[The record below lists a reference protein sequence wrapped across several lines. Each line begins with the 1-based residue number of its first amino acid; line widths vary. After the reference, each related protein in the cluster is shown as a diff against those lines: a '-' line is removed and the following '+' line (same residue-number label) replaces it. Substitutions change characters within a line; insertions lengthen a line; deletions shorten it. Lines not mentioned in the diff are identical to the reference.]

1 MRRCSI
7 LLIALMLLLPP
18 CDVRSEEGKWFTT
31 IYYGFHS
38 STALDRTLEFRAPLD
53 SNAVAGVGL
62 GRELIRWKYASLE
75 VEGILGEHF
84 GGSGN
89 YQQYAVALG
98 LRYHYFPWDK
108 YVKTTVAV
116 SDGPSYATRQ
126 IEGENRYLMNL
137 LGLELTLAYP
147 PYDWL
152 NVVLGI
158 QHRSGAKSTLHI
170 ANGDS
175 NFYVFGLRGSF

>member
-1 MRRCSI
+1 MRRFSVP
-7 LLIALMLLLPP
+7 LIALILLLTPLEAL
-18 CDVRSEEGKWFTT
+18 SEENKWFTT
-31 IYYGFHS
+31 IYYGLHS
-38 STALDRTLEFRAPLD
+38 SAPLDRTLEFRAPLD
-53 SNAVAGVGL
+53 SNSFVGL
-62 GRELIRWKYASLE
+62 GVGRELIKWKYATLE
-75 VEGILGEHF
+75 VEGRFQEHF

-89 YQQYAVALG
+89 YQEYLVALG

-108 YVKTTVAV
+108 YVKTTVAL
-116 SDGPSYATRQ
+116 SDGPSYATRE
-126 IEGENRYLMNL
+126 IEGENRYLMNF

-147 PYDWL
+147 RYDWL
-152 NVVLGI
+152 SVVLGI